1 MDEKTNAKE
10 LRTIID
16 SISTDSVVKA
26 IEIMNIIRKYGIYPS
41 GKIQDICNQ
50 LPGLGMP
57 NDYPI
62 TEMAFMF
69 ALGQAYQTK
78 NSKVLNLF
86 VEDLIKEYSNAH
98 LRYKECYSN
107 AENDYEKARYEG
119 LVTSTSNIIFDL
131 KKKLSEFG

>member
-16 SISTDSVVKA
+16 CISTDSVVKA
-26 IEIMNIIRKYGIYPS
+26 IEIMNIIRKHGIYPS

-57 NDYPI
+57 NDYQI

-69 ALGQAYQTK
+69 ALGQAYQSK
-78 NSKVLNLF
+78 NSKVLELF
-86 VEDLIKEYSNAH
+86 VNDLIREYDSA
-98 LRYKECYSN
+98 YQKYSECLHDIDN
-107 AENDYEKARYEG
+107 PYEKEHYKG
-119 LVTSTSNIIFDL
+119 LLTAISNIKFDL